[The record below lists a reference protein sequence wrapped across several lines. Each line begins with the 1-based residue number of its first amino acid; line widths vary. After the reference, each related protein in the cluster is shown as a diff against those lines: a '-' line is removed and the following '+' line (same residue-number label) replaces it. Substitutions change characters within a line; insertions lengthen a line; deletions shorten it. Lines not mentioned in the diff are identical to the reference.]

1 MRIHPNILKKN
12 REDFEKFG
20 GNAMY
25 VYKQVNSDVEQEKEL
40 DFSLLYIKELKSR
53 RRELEKKNQKALED
67 FNIML
72 AVKLTEEIN
81 KINERLANESKDK

>member
-12 REDFEKFG
+12 REDFERFG

-25 VYKQVNSDVEQEKEL
+25 AYKQVNSDVEQKKEL
-40 DFSLLYIKELKSR
+40 NLAVDVAKLKQDIL
-53 RRELEKKNQKALED
+53 ELETKKQKALED

-72 AVKLTEEIN
+72 AVKLAEEIGD
-81 KINERLANESKDK
+81 INRVLARVSE

>member
-1 MRIHPNILKKN
+1 MRIHSNILKKN
-12 REDFEKFG
+12 REDFERFG

-25 VYKQVNSDVEQEKEL
+25 AYKQVNSDVEQEKEL
-40 DFSLLYIKELKSR
+40 NFSVDINELKSR
-53 RRELEKKNQKALED
+53 RQELEKQNKKALED

-72 AVKLTEEIN
+72 AAKLTEEIN

>member
-12 REDFEKFG
+12 REDFERFG

-25 VYKQVNSDVEQEKEL
+25 AYKQVNSDVEQEKKL
-40 DFSLLYIKELKSR
+40 NLAVDVAKLKQDIL
-53 RRELEKKNQKALED
+53 ELETKRQKALED